1 MRVSG
6 RSVLKWLAVALAAAF
21 VGIQFVPV
29 VVSNPAADESRSFA
43 ATARVTP
50 EVAALVER
58 SCNDCH
64 SSKTRWPWYAR
75 VAPASWF
82 MARHVREGRRELSFS
97 EWGTYTPR
105 RAARKLGEI
114 CERVRAG
121 EMPLK
126 SYLILHPSARL
137 SEADRKLLCDW
148 AEAERARLAA
158 GPEDAAR

>member
-1 MRVSG
+1 
-6 RSVLKWLAVALAAAF
+6 LKWSAVVLAAAF
-21 VGIQFVPV
+21 IGIQFVPV
-29 VVSNPAADESRSFA
+29 VVSNPAADEGRSLVA
-43 ATARVTP
+43 SARVTP
-50 EVAALVER
+50 EVTELLER

-64 SSKTRWPWYAR
+64 SSRTRWPWYAR

-114 CERVRAG
+114 CEQVRAG

-126 SYLILHPSARL
+126 SYLIMHPSARL
-137 SEADRKLLCDW
+137 SEAERKLLCDW
-148 AEAERARLAA
+148 AEGERARLAA
-158 GPEDAAR
+158 EPEDAAR